1 MSYDLADL
9 KLVTAI
15 ADSGSLSAAALRVS
29 LAASSASA
37 RLAHLEA
44 ALQVALF
51 TRHARG
57 LTPTMA
63 GDTVV
68 RHARQVLARLGQL
81 EADLAQYAGGAAG
94 RVSILANSSA
104 LDSFLPGD
112 LAGFRRIRPEVLLGI
127 EERPSREIVQAI
139 DVGEAEVGI
148 AALTTVPPAGI
159 DAQRY
164 RAERLV
170 LIVPPGRRTDG
181 VGSRSFAEL
190 IANEGFVC
198 LNTGSSFH
206 GFMMNVAAAC
216 GAGLDIRFQGHSHG
230 AVCNMVAAGM
240 GVGVVPLAVAQ
251 REMADGKAPFEVVP
265 LVEPWAERSLYLCT
279 RRGRMLAEPA
289 AAIVDYLRQQ
299 FGQTAE

>member
-29 LAASSASA
+29 LATSSASA

-44 ALQVALF
+44 ALQVSLF

-81 EADLAQYAGGAAG
+81 EVDLAQYAGGAAG

-104 LDSFLPGD
+104 LNSFLPGD
-112 LAGFRRIRPEVLLGI
+112 LAGFRRIRPEAQLGI
-127 EERPSREIVQAI
+127 EERPSREIVRAI
-139 DVGEAEVGI
+139 EVGEAEVGI
-148 AALTTVPPAGI
+148 AALTTVPAGI

-170 LIVPPGRRTDG
+170 LIVPPGHRSGGET
-181 VGSRSFAEL
+181 RSFAQRVTDE
-190 IANEGFVC
+190 AFVC
-198 LNTGSSFH
+198 LSTGSSFH
-206 GFMMNVAAAC
+206 TFMMNVATAC
-216 GAGLDIRFQGHSHG
+216 GVRLDVRFQGRSHG

-240 GVGVVPLAVAQ
+240 GVGVVPLTVAQ
-251 REMADGKAPFEVVP
+251 REMADGKAPFKVVP
-265 LVEPWAERSLYLCT
+265 LVEAWAERSLYLCT
-279 RRGRMLAEPA
+279 RRGRAMAEPTA
-289 AAIVDYLRQQ
+289 AAVDYLRNRS
-299 FGQTAE
+299 G

>member
-1 MSYDLADL
+1 MSYDLADF
-9 KLVTAI
+9 KLLAAI
-15 ADSGSLSAAALRVS
+15 ADCGSLSGAAVRVS
-29 LAASSASA
+29 LATSSASS

-63 GDTVV
+63 GDTVI

-81 EADLAQYAGGAAG
+81 DADLAQYAGGAAG

-104 LDSFLPGD
+104 LNSFLPGD
-112 LAGFRRIRPEVLLGI
+112 LAGFQRIRPEVQLGI

-170 LIVPPGRRTDG
+170 LIVPPGCRTEG

-190 IANEGFVC
+190 IVNEGFVC

-206 GFMMNVAAAC
+206 SFMMNVAAAC
-216 GAGLDIRFQGHSHG
+216 GARLDVRFQGYSHG
-230 AVCNMVAAGM
+230 AVCNMVAARM
-240 GVGVVPLAVAQ
+240 GVGVVPLSIAQ
-251 REMADGKAPFEVVP
+251 REMADGKAPFVVVP
-265 LVEPWAERSLYLCT
+265 LVESWAVRSLYLCT
-279 RRGRMLAEPA
+279 RHGRALAEPA

-299 FGQTAE
+299 ARLTTE

>member
-15 ADSGSLSAAALRVS
+15 ADSGSLSAAAQRVC
-29 LAASSASA
+29 LATSSASA

-57 LTPTMA
+57 LTPTMS

-104 LDSFLPGD
+104 LDSFLSGD

-181 VGSRSFAEL
+181 AGSRSFAEL

-206 GFMMNVAAAC
+206 GFMMSVAAAC
-216 GAGLDIRFQGHSHG
+216 GARLDIRFQGHSHG
-230 AVCNMVAAGM
+230 VVCNMVAAGM

-289 AAIVDYLRQQ
+289 ATIVDYLRQQ